1 MIILYHGS
9 NVSIKNIDL
18 TKSSKGKDFGC
29 GFYLNPNYEQAHS
42 MAQTKVDL
50 LEIGNPIVT
59 SFEFDLEGA
68 QKDGLN
74 VKRFDD
80 YSEEWAEFVVLN
92 RKNKS
97 NEQAHNYDIVIG
109 PIADDKVGLQV
120 RLFAEGTMDI
130 DKLISRI
137 KYYGD
142 KSIQYFFSTEN
153 SLNYL
158 RRIR

>member
-9 NVSIKNIDL
+9 NVAIENIDL
-18 TKSSKGKDFGC
+18 NKSNKGKDFGC
-29 GFYLNPNYEQAHS
+29 GFYLNPNYDQALS
-42 MAQTKVDL
+42 MAQTKVAF
-50 LEIGNPIVT
+50 LEIGSPIVT

-68 QKDGLN
+68 EAAGLN
-74 VKRFDD
+74 VKQFDD
-80 YSEEWAEFVVLN
+80 YSEEWAEFIVLN

-97 NEQAHNYDIVIG
+97 KEQAHDYDIVIG

-120 RLFAEGTMDI
+120 RLFVEGTMDI
-130 DKLISRI
+130 DKLIARI

-153 SLNYL
+153 SLKYL
-158 RRIR
+158 RRI